1 MRYILEIDEKTG
13 KATFQEGDRA
23 PVAVRSFDVNL
34 KREPVV
40 NEKKTE
46 KSGFV
51 HYDAGTTGHF
61 TLTAELD
68 YSTRVAVP

>member
-1 MRYILEIDEKTG
+1 MRYVFDIDEKTG
-13 KATFQEGDRA
+13 KATLQEGDRA

-34 KREPVV
+34 KRDPVV

-46 KSGFV
+46 RGGFV
-51 HYDAGTTGHF
+51 HYDAGPTGHF

-68 YSTRVAVP
+68 YSAPEGGH